1 MRTFLAHLH
10 SLPLLMAFTFSML
23 LTASAGDAL
32 KPESGSTAEKKVAAS
47 WSFEPDPALPN
58 VLILGDSI
66 SIGYGLDVRE
76 LLKGKANVYRP
87 LFAESK
93 KPENCSGTTLGV
105 KEIDRWIGD
114 RKWAVI
120 HFNWGLHDLKRVTEP
135 GGNKT
140 TGNPKDPVQATVE
153 QYAKNLEEI
162 VKKLKANGAR
172 LVFATT
178 TPVVKG
184 CDNPYR
190 DPEDPPRY
198 NAAAVKIMEANGIRV
213 DDLYAFAAPQLEK
226 IQLPKNVHFT
236 PAGSRALADVVA
248 KVILEELEKAKDK

>member
-1 MRTFLAHLH
+1 MRTFPAHLH
-10 SLPLLMAFTFSML
+10 SLPLLVAFTFSML
-23 LTASAGDAL
+23 LTATAEDAR
-32 KPESGSTAEKKVAAS
+32 KPEVGSTAEKKVDAS
-47 WSFEPDPALPN
+47 WAFEPDPNLPN

-76 LLKGKANVYRP
+76 LLKGKANVFRP
-87 LFAESK
+87 MSADGR

-105 KEIDRWIGD
+105 KAIDRWIGD

-135 GGNKT
+135 GGDKVSND
-140 TGNPKDPVQATVE
+140 PKDPSQATVE

-162 VKKLKANGAR
+162 VKKLKATGAR

-178 TPVVKG
+178 TPVVPG
-184 CDNPYR
+184 TGSPYR

-198 NAAAVKIMEANGIRV
+198 NAAAAKIMEANNIRI
-213 DDLYAFAAPQLEK
+213 DDLFAFIQPKLEK
-226 IQLPKNVHFT
+226 LQKPKNVHFT
-236 PAGSRALADVVA
+236 TEGSKALAEVVA
-248 KVILEELEKAKDK
+248 KVIQEELQKAKGH